1 MPSKT
6 YRLSTPSTEQR
17 KERSLE
23 DEANNLYLLREK
35 AAHIAK
41 AARSATIANIL
52 APLLCIPAFGDEVRP
67 MRLHIWLA
75 YMFVAVTVRTWIVY
89 KLEHKAENISN
100 PQRDLKMISFAMAI
114 VGFGWGLGWV
124 LMAPDLEMVNRMIY
138 VYMITAA
145 MVGGMF
151 AYSVN
156 KVTFYAFTLP
166 IMIPSLSTALWS
178 MDIFPWT
185 FSVGLATLYIVVL
198 SISKSF
204 SETFE
209 DSVRLRFRNERLYQE
224 LANERDQSIAANVA
238 KSKFIAVA
246 SHDLRQPMHAV
257 NVYLDIVDVDNFPEQ
272 DKLLL
277 GKIKNSIT
285 SLNSMFDSLLNISKL
300 DAHVTPINNRVFSLQ
315 ELANTLRD
323 LNETRAKSKGLT
335 FKISCLD
342 LNVCGDKLLLQ
353 QIIGNLIS
361 NAIQYTETG
370 SIEIKLITQ
379 NDCLVVEVIDTGCGV
394 DDMEQQHIFG
404 EFYRADRTRSLHDG
418 LGLGLSIVQRLCGLI
433 GADVYLFSKLGEG
446 SKFVVTT
453 PYLVS
458 SSDETLAIS
467 ETSLKPLQTHR
478 ILQGKYI
485 GVIEDNPIIIDAYR
499 QTLASEGAFV
509 YVLSES
515 ESELDAQLESINR
528 IDCILSDYR
537 LSQSTGDVLI
547 QKIRENYNEE
557 IPAIIVTADTS
568 PSHFNLFAKLNVQ
581 VLHKPVSFQEVAQ
594 VIRRLV
600 DVR

>member
-1 MPSKT
+1 MLGDSK
-6 YRLSTPSTEQR
+6 YAR
-17 KERSLE
+17 E
-23 DEANNLYLLREK
+23 DEVQSNDFYLLREK
-35 AAHIAK
+35 ASHITK
-41 AARSATIANIL
+41 AARSATIANVL
-52 APLLCIPAFGDEVRP
+52 APLLCIPAFKDEVRP
-67 MRLHIWLA
+67 MHLGIWLT
-75 YMFVAVTVRTWIVY
+75 YMLVAVVVRTWIVF
-89 KLEHKAENISN
+89 KLEFKAEKIIN
-100 PQRDLKMISFAMAI
+100 PQQNLTLMTLALGSMG
-114 VGFGWGLGWV
+114 VGWGMGWV
-124 LMAPDLEMVNRMIY
+124 LMAPDLLMINRVIY

-145 MVGGMF
+145 LMGSMF
-151 AYSVN
+151 AYSVH
-156 KVTFYAFTLP
+156 KATFYAFALP
-166 IMIPSLSTALWS
+166 IMILSLTIVLWS
-178 MDIFPWT
+178 VDIFPWT
-185 FSVGLATLYIVVL
+185 FSVGMATVYIVVL
-198 SISKSF
+198 GISKSF
-204 SETFE
+204 SQTFE

-224 LANERDQSIAANVA
+224 LANERDQSVAANVA

-257 NVYLDIVDVDNFPEQ
+257 NVYLDIVNADNFPEQ

-277 GKIKNSIT
+277 TKIKSSVT

-300 DAHVTPINNRVFSLQ
+300 DAHVTPINNHTFGLQ

-323 LNETRAKSKGLT
+323 LYETRTKNKGLT

-353 QIIGNLIS
+353 QIVSNLIS

-370 SIEIKLITQ
+370 LIEVKLISQ
-379 NDCLVVEVIDTGCGV
+379 NNRLAVEVIDTGCGV
-394 DDMEQQHIFG
+394 EESEQQHIFS

-418 LGLGLSIVQRLCGLI
+418 LGLGLSIVQRLCNLI
-433 GADVYLFSKLGEG
+433 GADVYLHSKLGEG
-446 SKFVVTT
+446 SQFVVVT
-453 PYLVS
+453 PYLAS
-458 SSDETLAIS
+458 SSDENIEIAEASI
-467 ETSLKPLQTHR
+467 KPLHTHR

-485 GVIEDNPIIIDAYR
+485 GVIEDNPIIVDAYR
-499 QTLASEGAFV
+499 QTLASEGAYV

-515 ESELDAQLESINR
+515 ESELEIQLESINR

-568 PSHFNLFAKLNVQ
+568 PSHVNLFAKLNVQ

-594 VIRRLV
+594 AIRKLV
-600 DVR
+600 KVK